1 MIRIVDDRLAEFI
14 AASPRPQRPVLRL
27 LLALARRPRGLALL
41 SRVAPADQAAAG
53 LDAMAR
59 YDDSGA
65 ARALGFDADA
75 VVARGRELR
84 RREGRP

>member
-1 MIRIVDDRLAEFI
+1 
-14 AASPRPQRPVLRL
+14 LRL
-27 LLALARRPRGLALL
+27 LVTLARRPRGLALL
-41 SRVAPADQAAAG
+41 AKLAPADQAGTG
-53 LDAMAR
+53 LGAMAH
-59 YDDSGA
+59 YDEPDT

>member
-1 MIRIVDDRLAEFI
+1 MIRVMDDRLAEFV
-14 AASPRPQRPVLRL
+14 AAAPRVQRPAVRL

-41 SRVAPADQAAAG
+41 SRLAPADQAAAG
-53 LDAMAR
+53 LQAMAR
-59 YDDSGA
+59 YDDPA
-65 ARALGFDADA
+65 TARALGFDADA

>member
-1 MIRIVDDRLAEFI
+1 MIRIVDDRLAEFV
-14 AASPRPQRPVLRL
+14 AAAPRAQRPGLRL
-27 LLALARRPRGLALL
+27 LLALGRRPRGLALL
-41 SRVAPADQAAAG
+41 ARIAPADQAAAG
-53 LDAMAR
+53 LEAMAR
-59 YDDSGA
+59 YDDPVR